1 MALTPQF
8 GTIVPSQLQQTL
20 ASNYLTFD
28 GAAGGNFAQQYLPE
42 LYEQEVERYG
52 NRTLSGF
59 LRMVGA
65 ELPMTSDQVIWSE
78 QNRLHVAYDNCAQG
92 GAANTITIPVAA
104 DVNNVISPQQT
115 IVVLDD
121 FGNESKCLVVDSDL
135 RTAGGGGTGVLNVL
149 PYGSADLATEGIVG
163 NVKIFVYGSEY
174 PKGTNTTIA
183 PSANAVAVAGNDY
196 PIATIT
202 PDFTQFSNKPI
213 IIRSSYS
220 INGSDT
226 AQIGW
231 VEVATED
238 GTSGYLWYLKAES
251 ETRLR
256 FEDYLEMSV
265 VEGEQVDA
273 AGGSAIA
280 GVTGTEGL
288 FAAIEDR
295 GNVQVGFSAATGIGD
310 FDDILR
316 NLDTQG
322 AIEEN
327 MLFLNRNTNLDFDD
341 MLAGISAGG
350 SRRYCFWII

>member
-1 MALTPQF
+1 MALNPTF
-8 GTIVPSQLQQTL
+8 GDIVPSQIQQTL
-20 ASNYLTFD
+20 ASNYLQFD
-28 GAAGGNFAQQYLPE
+28 TGAGRDFSQQYLPE

-78 QNRLHVAYDNCAQG
+78 QNRLHVAYDNCLNG

-104 DVNNVISPQQT
+104 DVSNVISPQQT

-135 RTAGGGGTGVLNVL
+135 RTAALGGTGVLNVL
-149 PYGSADLATEGIVG
+149 PYGSADLATEGLVG

-183 PSANAVAVAGNDY
+183 PSANAVGVTGNDY

-220 INGSDT
+220 INGSD
-226 AQIGW
+226 GR
-231 VEVATED
+231 
-238 GTSGYLWYLKAES
+238 SCY
-251 ETRLR
+251 
-256 FEDYLEMSV
+256 
-265 VEGEQVDA
+265 
-273 AGGSAIA
+273 
-280 GVTGTEGL
+280 
-288 FAAIEDR
+288 
-295 GNVQVGFSAATGIGD
+295 
-310 FDDILR
+310 
-316 NLDTQG
+316 
-322 AIEEN
+322 
-327 MLFLNRNTNLDFDD
+327 
-341 MLAGISAGG
+341 
-350 SRRYCFWII
+350 